1 MPTILPPTLSD
12 RAVELF
18 IDDWRAFE
26 CTGDIQIL
34 YNRLYYLSVDL
45 LELRRQLCS
54 FEHCRDD
61 LDKFRVRNYRLTQR
75 LAKLQNLL
83 KDVNYEILQSS
94 KKRTARKSRASSHQV
109 SSR

>member
-1 MPTILPPTLSD
+1 MMTIQPPTLSD

-45 LELRRQLCS
+45 LELRRQLFS
-54 FEHCRDD
+54 LEHCRDD
-61 LDKFRVRNYRLTQR
+61 LDKYRVRNYRLTQR
-75 LAKLQNLL
+75 LAKLQKQIKNS
-83 KDVNYEILQSS
+83 NHEIVQSS
-94 KKRTARKSRASSHQV
+94 RRKRLSPSH
-109 SSR
+109 